1 MRILFLTHRLPY
13 PPDKGER
20 IRAFHELRYLA
31 ARHEVDLF
39 CLADSA
45 DEIANHAPYLQSI
58 CRRVYVVA
66 LNKWR
71 RLGWALWSSVL
82 GRSFSFGYFRSSKF
96 RRAVGR
102 AVTTNRYDLVF
113 VNCSSMAQYVSRPAP
128 VPLIVD
134 FVDADSNKFRQ
145 YAERSSSL
153 PLRLFYRHE
162 AKRVAAM
169 ERSIGR
175 LADLSLVITSNDAEE
190 LGASVW
196 SGSEI
201 KVLGNGIEIPLG
213 TQEDCAVKLLQP
225 FVLFLGT
232 MNYSPNADAAAYFA
246 RDIFPL
252 VRKLRPE
259 LKFVIAGRNPGKQ
272 VRDLARFPGVT
283 VVGSVSEPF
292 EYFRAAAVS
301 VAPFRISQ
309 GFHNKIAESLAV
321 GTPVVAFSRAA
332 SSIGLT
338 QEEGLF
344 TAVDTN
350 DFARRVVGV
359 VADCKLRQTL
369 QERAPTVRKQLSWDS
384 KLRDL
389 SLYLEEAVSAAP
401 IAEYGTLT
409 AHGVEQR

>member
-13 PPDKGER
+13 PPDKGEK
-20 IRAFHELRYLA
+20 IRAFHELKYLA

-45 DEIANHAPYLQSI
+45 DEIANHAAYLQNT
-58 CRRVYVVA
+58 CRRVHVVA
-66 LNKWR
+66 LNKWL
-71 RLGWALWSSVL
+71 RLVWALWSSLL

-96 RRAVGR
+96 RRAVR
-102 AVTTNRYDLVF
+102 HAVRTNRYDLVF
-113 VNCSSMAQYVSRPAP
+113 VNCSSMAQYVSQPALA
-128 VPLIVD
+128 PLIVD

-153 PLRLFYRHE
+153 PLRVFYRHE

-201 KVLGNGIEIPLG
+201 RVLSAGIEVPPQL
-213 TQEDCAVKLLQP
+213 EDDPAVKQLQP

-232 MNYSPNADAAAYFA
+232 MSYWPNADAAAHFA

-252 VRKLRPE
+252 VRKLNPDLR
-259 LKFVIAGRNPGKQ
+259 FVIAGRNPGKQ
-272 VRDLARFPGVT
+272 VRELACLPGVT
-283 VVGSVSEPF
+283 VVGSVPEPF
-292 EYFRAAAVS
+292 QYFRAATVS

-309 GFHNKIAESLAV
+309 GFQFKVAESLAV
-321 GTPVVAFSRAA
+321 GTPVVSSARAA
-332 SSIGLT
+332 SAIGLT
-338 QEEGLF
+338 EKEGLF
-344 TAVDTN
+344 TADGISE
-350 DFARRVVGV
+350 FAKRVVEV
-359 VADCKLRQTL
+359 VADCRLRQAL
-369 QERAPTVRKQLSWDS
+369 KERAPAVCKQLSWDS

-389 SLYLEEAVSAAP
+389 SLYLEEVIGAAT
-401 IAEYGTLT
+401 ASESSTL
-409 AHGVEQR
+409 AGYGVEQR